1 MDKKIF
7 YAQTHLL
14 NSENL
19 IHDLLHI
26 FAKFDEH
33 NNVIDIVVEDELFLK
48 QYVLSSKYS
57 SYILSDESIFS
68 KTENGKQY
76 NWDIANKTY
85 IALNQ

>member
-1 MDKKIF
+1 MDKKTF

-14 NSENL
+14 NSENFV
-19 IHDLLHI
+19 HELLYV

-57 SYILSDESIFS
+57 SYVLSDESIFL
-68 KTENGKQY
+68 KIENGKQY
-76 NWDIANKTY
+76 NWDIFNKIY
-85 IALNQ
+85 IEEN